1 MRFAKKKKRIICDEK
16 INRSYNLQCDPQIE
30 TQEVNIN
37 ESTWIYSNSYK
48 KEKNIFR
55 LSETKYLR
63 MGRVKFV
70 EDRL

>member
-1 MRFAKKKKRIICDEK
+1 MW
-16 INRSYNLQCDPQIE
+16 PTIE

-37 ESTWIYSNSYK
+37 ESTWINSNSYK

-55 LSETKYLR
+55 LSGTKYLR
-63 MGRVKFV
+63 MRRVKFV